1 MTVRARFAPSPTGLL
16 HVGNART
23 ALITW
28 LSARAAGGWFL
39 LRLDDTDRE
48 RSDPRY
54 AEAIRA
60 DLAWL
65 GLDTDAVANQSD
77 RVALYDAAIA
87 RLKADGRLYA
97 CFETPEELALKRKA
111 QLSAG
116 RPPIYDRAA
125 LSLSDAERT
134 RLEGEGRRPHWR
146 FRLDHSPIEWT
157 DKVRGPVRFEGSDMS
172 DPVVIRE
179 DGRPLYHLCS
189 VIDDID
195 FKITEIVRGEDHV
208 ANTAAHIQMFEALGA
223 APPTFAHLPL
233 LTDAEGGALSK
244 RLGSLTVQSLREE
257 RGTEPL
263 ALAGYLARLGTSE
276 PIEPITDLRPLIDGF
291 DFDRFSRGAPKVD
304 PVEIDRLTERV
315 LHSLPLAAVA
325 DRLTA
330 LGVPARPEVWAALQ
344 PNLKR
349 LEDARDLWAL
359 IEGPVVPRAEAED
372 RPYLEAAL
380 RLLPADPIDADTWS
394 AWTGALK
401 KETGRK
407 GKGLFLPLRR
417 ALTGRDQGP
426 EMPGLLPLI
435 GRPALVDRLA
445 AAIAAAA

>member
-28 LSARAAGGWFL
+28 LSARSAGGWFL
-39 LRLDDTDRE
+39 LRLDDTDKE
-48 RSDPRY
+48 RSEERF
-54 AEAIRA
+54 AEAIQV
-60 DLAWL
+60 DLAWM
-65 GLDTDAVANQSD
+65 GVTVDEVARQSD
-77 RVALYDAAIA
+77 RVDLYEGEIA
-87 RLKADGRLYA
+87 RLKKSGRLYP
-97 CFETPEELALKRKA
+97 CYETPDELALKRKA
-111 QLSAG
+111 QLTAG

-125 LSLSDAERT
+125 LSLSDADRARFEK
-134 RLEGEGRRPHWR
+134 EGRRPHWR
-146 FRLDHSPIEWT
+146 FRLEHTPIAWD
-157 DKVRGPVRFEGSDMS
+157 DKVRGPVTFNGSDMS

-189 VIDDID
+189 VIDDIA
-195 FKITEIVRGEDHV
+195 FGITEVVRGEDHV

-244 RLGSLTVQSLREE
+244 RLGSLTIRSLREE
-257 RGTEPL
+257 RGTEPT
-263 ALAGYLARLGTSE
+263 ALAGYLARLGTSDA
-276 PIEPITDLRPLIDGF
+276 IEPTTEMAPLIEGF
-291 DFDRFSRGAPKVD
+291 SFAHFSRGAPKVD

-315 LHSLPLAAVA
+315 LHRMPLDAVA

-330 LGVPARPEVWAALQ
+330 MGVPATPEVWAVLQ

-349 LEDARDLWAL
+349 IDDAQALWAL
-359 IEGPVVPRAEAED
+359 VTGPVPPKAD
-372 RPYLEAAL
+372 
-380 RLLPADPIDADTWS
+380 PADADYLRRARAAFPDGPVDESVWTQ
-394 AWTGALK
+394 WTGALK
-401 KETGRK
+401 AETGRK

-417 ALTGRDQGP
+417 ALTGQDQGP

-435 GRPALVDRLA
+435 GRDAILGRLDAALA
-445 AAIAAAA
+445 TTE

>member
-39 LRLDDTDRE
+39 LRLDDTDKD
-48 RSDPRY
+48 RSDPRF
-54 AEAIRA
+54 ADAIRA

-65 GLDTDAVANQSD
+65 GIDADEVASQSD
-77 RVALYDAAIA
+77 RVALYDAAIE
-87 RLKADGRLYA
+87 RLKADGRLYP
-97 CFETPEELALKRKA
+97 CYETPDELALKRKA

-125 LSLSDAERT
+125 LALTEAERQ
-134 RLEGEGRRPHWR
+134 RFDAEGRRPHWR
-146 FRLDHSPIEWT
+146 FRLNHRPIAWD
-157 DKVRGPVRFEGSDMS
+157 DKVRGPVQFDGADMS

-189 VIDDID
+189 VIDDIA
-195 FKITEIVRGEDHV
+195 FEISEIVRGEDHV

-223 APPTFAHLPL
+223 TPPAFAHLPL

-263 ALAGYLARLGTSE
+263 ALAGYLARLGTSA
-276 PIEPITDLRPLIDGF
+276 PIEPIIDLKILIETF
-291 DFDRFSRGAPKVD
+291 DFKNFSRATPKVD

-315 LHSLPLAAVA
+315 LHSLPLDAVA
-325 DRLTA
+325 DRLSA
-330 LGVPARPEVWAALQ
+330 LGVPPEPEVWAALQ

-349 LEDARDLWAL
+349 LEDACDLWA
-359 IEGPVVPRAEAED
+359 IVEGPVAAKADPAD
-372 RPYLEAAL
+372 RDYLEAAL
-380 RLLPADPIDADTWS
+380 RLLPDDPIDGDTWS
-394 AWTGALK
+394 VWTGALK
-401 KETGRK
+401 QETGRK

-435 GRPALVDRLA
+435 GRSALVDRLR
-445 AAIAAAA
+445 AAIAASG